1 MLAIIAGEGSLPA
14 AVAAAQPRKPLV
26 CAVRGH
32 PPAGL
37 EPEITFRLETLGGLF
52 TTLHARGVTQVCIC
66 GAVRRPQID
75 LAALDDATMPLVPR
89 MREALQKG
97 DDGALRVLIALLEEE
112 GFEVVGAHQAATD
125 LLPPAG
131 LPTMARPG
139 PETAAEA
146 DLGARVVAEL
156 GAADLG
162 QACAIRGDSVLARE
176 GPDGTD
182 AMLARLAPP
191 RGTAP
196 LRPAGEPFGWAA
208 DMMGDVLGGA
218 ADWLSGQD
226 GSPDRPRAGILY
238 KAPKPGQDQRADLPA
253 IGPGTVE
260 SVARAGLAGIVIEAG
275 GVMVLE
281 RAKTVAALDRAGLFL
296 WIRD

>member
-1 MLAIIAGEGSLPA
+1 MLALIAGEGSLPA
-14 AVAAAQPRKPLV
+14 AVAAAQPRPPLV

-32 PPAGL
+32 APEGL
-37 EPEITFRLETLGGLF
+37 EPEITVRLETLGGLF
-52 TTLHARGVTQVCIC
+52 ATLRARGVTQVCLC
-66 GAVRRPQID
+66 GSVRRPQID
-75 LAALDDATMPLVPR
+75 LGALDDATLPLVPR
-89 MREALQKG
+89 LREALQRG

-112 GFEVVGAHQAATD
+112 GFEVLAAHVAAPG

-131 LPTMARPG
+131 VPTVARPG
-139 PETAAEA
+139 PQTAAEA
-146 DLGARVVAEL
+146 DLGARVVAEM

-162 QACAIRGDSVLARE
+162 QACAVRGDSVLARE

-182 AMLARLAPP
+182 AMLSRLGPP
-191 RGTAP
+191 REVPPA
-196 LRPAGEPFGWAA
+196 RPAGEPFGWAA
-208 DMMGDVLGGA
+208 DMMGDMLGGA

-226 GSPDRPRAGILY
+226 GGTDRPRTGILY
-238 KAPKPGQDQRADLPA
+238 KAPKPGQDRRADLPA
-253 IGPGTVE
+253 IGPRTAE

-281 RAKTVAALDRAGLFL
+281 REKTVAALDRAGLFL